1 MTLQPAGTKN
11 ALTLEDLA
19 PYPRLSYEQGEHNSF
34 YFSEEI
40 LSTLDSKAMS
50 AVRGLNT
57 NRLRNTTAPA
67 VKGKPLCTR
76 SPLRPGTDKKVD
88 SVFSVQTKKR
98 EIVEEQHFLRISR
111 FVSQLVF

>member
-1 MTLQPAGTKN
+1 
-11 ALTLEDLA
+11 
-19 PYPRLSYEQGEHNSF
+19 
-34 YFSEEI
+34 
-40 LSTLDSKAMS
+40 MS

-111 FVSQLVF
+111 FVSRLMF